1 MVYKNR
7 YLLKTISCQN
17 FFNWK
22 TLVKKGGPHKYKKYR
37 NILSTI
43 LKKSKQFYFTRFF
56 QENIKDLKIF
66 GEEERMS
73 SNNSNYIFPTTTT
86 VNKEA
91 ITNPSY
97 NDNAFNN
104 YLAKVAIDIQSY
116 IRFSKKK
123 YYDYLPPLN
132 IESFFITLTDSTDV
146 SNIISSLNKD
156 KIDGPNS
163 IPIKILKLFNKDLSD
178 QLAILFNQSLSSWI
192 FPSIWK
198 PITLF
203 QYKEKVLYWNL
214 QTVDQFFLLSNI
226 DKFLER
232 LMYNRLYNFLAKK
245 ETIFH
250 SSLIFV
256 RNALPLMLWFISQIK
271 WDMRLVKVTMLLESL

>member
-1 MVYKNR
+1 
-7 YLLKTISCQN
+7 
-17 FFNWK
+17 
-22 TLVKKGGPHKYKKYR
+22 
-37 NILSTI
+37 
-43 LKKSKQFYFTRFF
+43 
-56 QENIKDLKIF
+56 
-66 GEEERMS
+66 MS

-97 NDNAFNN
+97 IDNAFNN

-163 IPIKILKLFNKDLSD
+163 IPIKILKLLNKDISD
-178 QLAILFNQSLSSWI
+178 QLAILFNNPFSYGI
-192 FPSIWK
+192 FPSILK
-198 PITLF
+198 TSKTIPI
-203 QYKEKVLYWNL
+203 YKKGFKLECSNYRPIS
-214 QTVDQFFLLSNI
+214 LLSNI
-226 DKFLER
+226 DKILER
-232 LMYNRLYNFLAKK
+232 LMYSRLYNFLEKK
-245 ETIFH
+245 KSYFH
-250 SSLIFV
+250 SNFVFV
-256 RNALPLMLWFISQIK
+256 RNTPPLML
-271 WDMRLVKVTMLLESL
+271 